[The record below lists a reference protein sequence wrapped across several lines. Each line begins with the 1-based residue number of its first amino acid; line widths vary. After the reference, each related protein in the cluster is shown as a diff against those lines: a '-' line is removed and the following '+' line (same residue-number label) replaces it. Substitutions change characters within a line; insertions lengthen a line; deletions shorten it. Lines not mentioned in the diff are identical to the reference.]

1 MAGCEKKN
9 SSNFV
14 IERLLEKVR
23 LQTYS
28 RDMKSQRRWQSL
40 KAFTTKNIMRIK
52 YYLVIDEF
60 AYQCIAVNVTI
71 DIIFYFSMSI

>member
-52 YYLVIDEF
+52 YYLVID
-60 AYQCIAVNVTI
+60 VL
-71 DIIFYFSMSI
+71 SG